1 MKPYKEAISF
11 LAEAISLGT
20 KLGKFGRVPNG
31 KVPNRNVNGPPVCVF
46 KNLNCS

>member
-11 LAEAISLGT
+11 LAEASFISLGS

-31 KVPNRNVNGPPVCVF
+31 KVPKRNVNGPPCMCF
-46 KNLNCS
+46 